1 MKKKYSLLL
10 SLLIVNLF
18 VLPSLSFA
26 VNETGKVRR
35 FSLYYLVEVKGIP
48 TGAKQL
54 DLWVPL
60 PTNDEDQTILDVSV
74 DSPYPLSLHYD
85 EEWGNGILAANIN
98 NPKPFQFKI
107 TYLVERKERRV
118 VNMDY
123 QSSIAMENLSPHF
136 QQYLRPSSFAVVNAS
151 VEKFAVDAGQGKKN
165 ILGKAR
171 GVYDFVHA
179 KLDYNKS
186 IPGWGR
192 GDVSRLCFVLDGGKK
207 GTGNCTDFHS
217 LFSSM
222 MQVHG
227 IPVKFEMGFPLKP
240 EANQADPKVGGY
252 HCWAKFFI
260 SGYGWIPVDISEAN
274 KAPDRKE
281 YFWGGICE
289 NRIRFSTGRDILLSP
304 PQKGERLN
312 FFGPDPYME
321 ADGKPFKGFV
331 RSIAYQDIQ

>member
-1 MKKKYSLLL
+1 MKKNHSILLA
-10 SLLIVNLF
+10 LILVNLLA
-18 VLPSLSFA
+18 VSSSFA
-26 VNETGKVRR
+26 LGDTGTVRR
-35 FSLYYLVEVKGIP
+35 FSLDYLVEVKDIP
-48 TGAKQL
+48 AGARQL

-85 EEWGNGILAANIN
+85 QEWGNGILAATIE

-107 TYLVERKERRV
+107 TYLVERKERHV

-123 QSSIAMENLSPHF
+123 RSPIAMENPAGQFH
-136 QQYLRPSSFAVVNAS
+136 QYLRPTTFAVINES
-151 VEKFAVDAGQGKKN
+151 VKKYAADATQGKKN
-165 ILGKAR
+165 ALAKAR
-171 GVYDFVHA
+171 GIYDFVYS
-179 KLDYNKS
+179 KLEYNKN

-192 GDVSRLCFVLDGGKK
+192 GDVNRLCFVLDGGKV

-222 MQVHG
+222 MQAQG
-227 IPVKFEMGFPLKP
+227 IPVKFEMGYPLTPK
-240 EANQADPKVGGY
+240 ADQADPKAGGY
-252 HCWAKFFI
+252 HCWAKFFV

-274 KAPDRKE
+274 KDPERKE

-304 PQKGERLN
+304 PQKGKRLN

-321 ADGKPFKGFV
+321 ADGNPFNGFV
-331 RSIAYQDIQ
+331 RSIAYKDIQG